1 MAILDMSGGCVKP
14 SCLQAFNGE
23 YNFYTLLNHTL
34 QYHTHRKGL
43 SLVGKE
49 DKVEK
54 YNRIALKIAR
64 EVAEDTGTLFAG
76 GISDTG
82 LFDDPSVEDPASVIR
97 PMFEEQVRWA
107 KEEGVDYVIAE
118 TFQYYKEA
126 ELALEVVKSFDLPA
140 VVTLVALGRN
150 SNGEFSTV
158 DGIPIT
164 KACQQLLE
172 KGATLVGTN
181 CFRGPDTMIEVTE
194 DIVKVVPPEK
204 VCALPIAYRTT
215 KEEPTFR
222 DFTDKCCPENNP
234 VYPHGLSAFFVSE
247 VEIAKFTKRCVDL
260 GLKYMGICCGNT
272 GDYMRTMA
280 EAVGRETILSKY
292 HESEKVS
299 KIVDFKRGI
308 YKRQQDQLK
317 N

>member
-1 MAILDMSGGCVKP
+1 MSVLYLSNLSICP
-14 SCLQAFNGE
+14 
-23 YNFYTLLNHTL
+23 L

-82 LFDDPSVEDPASVIR
+82 VFDDPSIEDPASKIR

-107 KEEGVDYVIAE
+107 KEEGVDYIIAE
-118 TFQYYKEA
+118 TFQHYREA
-126 ELALEVVKSFDLPA
+126 EIALEVVKSFGLPA
-140 VVTLVALGRN
+140 VVTLVALERN
-150 SNGEFSTV
+150 SDGEFSTV
-158 DGIPIT
+158 DGVAIT

-172 KGATLVGTN
+172 KGATLVGIN
-181 CFRGPDTMIEVTE
+181 CFRGPDTMMEVVQ
-194 DIVKVVPPEK
+194 DVVKVVPPEK

-222 DFTDKCCPENNP
+222 NLTDKFCPENNP
-234 VYPHGLSAFFVSE
+234 VYPHGLSSFFVSE
-247 VEIAKFTKRCVDL
+247 VEIAKFTKTCVDL

-272 GDYMRTMA
+272 GNYMRTMA
-280 EAVGRETILSKY
+280 EAVGRETALSKY

-299 KIVDFKRGI
+299 KIVNFRREI
-308 YKRQQDQLK
+308 YKRQQDQVK

>member
-1 MAILDMSGGCVKP
+1 MSPLTPNMIFMLLVIMCECMWC
-14 SCLQAFNGE
+14 SH
-23 YNFYTLLNHTL
+23 YTP
-34 QYHTHRKGL
+34 QYQTHRKGL

-76 GISDTG
+76 GVSGTG
-82 LFDDPSVEDPASVIR
+82 IFDDPSIEDPTSKIR

-107 KEEGVDYVIAE
+107 KEEGVDYIIAE
-118 TFQYYKEA
+118 TFQHYREA
-126 ELALEVVKSFDLPA
+126 EIALEVIKSFELPA

-150 SNGEFSTV
+150 SDGDFSTV
-158 DGIPIT
+158 DGVAIT

-172 KGATLVGTN
+172 KGATLVGMN
-181 CFRGPDTMIEVTE
+181 CFRGPDTMMEVVQ
-194 DIVKVVPPEK
+194 DVVKVVPPEK

-222 DFTDKCCPENNP
+222 NLTDKCCPENNP
-234 VYPHGLSAFFVSE
+234 VYPHGLSSFFVSE
-247 VEIAKFTKRCVDL
+247 VEIAKFTKTCVDL

-272 GDYMRTMA
+272 GNYMRTMA
-280 EAVGRETILSKY
+280 EAVGRETVLSKY

-299 KIVDFKRGI
+299 KIVNFKRKI